1 MRHAFAIIILLIS
14 ELLTGAMVLGL
25 ALIYFGVQ

>member
-1 MRHAFAIIILLIS
+1 MRAFRILILILS

>member
-1 MRHAFAIIILLIS
+1 MRACRILILILS
-14 ELLTGAMVLGL
+14 EVLTGAMVLGL